1 MESRPPTLANW
12 LKDRC
17 QQEHL
22 SLRKASAMTDLSHST
37 LADIING
44 GRASA
49 ETIKKLALAFGDGNN
64 NRLALEDKLLILAGH
79 RSQRPEGDSFSEP
92 LAQLLDKISQFDEEK
107 LKLMQHFADFISR
120 MEKR

>member
-1 MESRPPTLANW
+1 
-12 LKDRC
+12 
-17 QQEHL
+17 
-22 SLRKASAMTDLSHST
+22 MTDLSHST

-49 ETIKKLALAFGDGNN
+49 ETIKKLELAFGDGHH